1 MTDKT
6 KVDVVVKHHFD
17 AFAERVF
24 DAWLD
29 PRHAGEWLFATPT
42 GKMVRTEI
50 DARVGGEFT
59 LVDLRDGEEVAHVG
73 RYLAISRPRHLA
85 FTFAVPK
92 YSAEETRVE
101 IDIVPEATGCELTLT
116 HRGVL
121 AEYRQQTIEGWQGI
135 LRGLEKTVG

>member
-1 MTDKT
+1 MREQA
-6 KVDVVVKHHFD
+6 KVDVVVKHRFS
-17 AFAERVF
+17 APAELVF

-29 PRHAGEWLFATPT
+29 PGHAGQWLFATPT
-42 GKMVRTEI
+42 GKMVRVEI

-73 RYLAISRPRHLA
+73 RYLAIDRPRYLA

-92 YSAEETRVE
+92 YSSEETTVA
-101 IDIVPEATGCELTLT
+101 IDVVADDDGCDLTLT

-121 AEYRQQTIEGWQGI
+121 AEYREQTIGGWQGI
-135 LRGLEKTVG
+135 LRGLEKTLG